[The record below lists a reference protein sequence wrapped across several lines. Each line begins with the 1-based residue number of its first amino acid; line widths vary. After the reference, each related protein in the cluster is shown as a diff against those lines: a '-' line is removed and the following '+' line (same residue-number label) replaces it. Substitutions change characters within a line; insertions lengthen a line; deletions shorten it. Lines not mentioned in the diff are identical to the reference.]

1 MRLPSLRFLRLPDWL
16 IYLAVVATLAIGAV
30 AWQEHADAPPAP
42 PAMPLGSGLPLG
54 PATPFDPS
62 IVVKAPAGPGEGAG
76 TAFSVADSG
85 VWLTARHVV
94 DGCAK
99 VVIEVAPGRGVAAT
113 VRLTPRGG
121 ETAILITRGGAPA
134 LPLAVR
140 PWLRRG
146 ALAFHPGFP
155 KGAPGEAATRLV
167 RRERLVER
175 GRVTR
180 TEPVLA
186 WAEVGRTAG
195 LHGSLVGLSGAPVL
209 DGQGRVIGVTVAE
222 APRRGRIFTTTPG
235 SLRAALAA
243 AGVTPAADAQG
254 EAIAVDNY
262 GRVAD
267 DLRRDLRVAQVMCMA
282 P

>member
-1 MRLPSLRFLRLPDWL
+1 MRFPRPPDWL
-16 IYLAVVATLAIGAV
+16 IYSAVVAALGIGAI
-30 AWQEHADAPPAP
+30 AWREQADAPPAP
-42 PAMPLGSGLPLG
+42 PPMPPGTGLPLG
-54 PATPFDPS
+54 PATPFDPA
-62 IVVKAPAGPGEGAG
+62 IVVKAPISPGSGAG
-76 TAFSVADSG
+76 TAFSVADGG

-94 DGCAK
+94 EGCGRA
-99 VVIEVAPGRGVAAT
+99 VIQVAPGRAVAAT
-113 VRLTPRGG
+113 VRLTPKG

-155 KGAPGEAATRLV
+155 RGAPGEAATRLV
-167 RRERLVER
+167 GRERLVVR
-175 GRVTR
+175 GRTTR

-186 WAEVGRTAG
+186 WAEIGRTAG

-209 DGQGRVIGVTVAE
+209 DAQGRVIGVTVAE
-222 APRRGRIFTTTPG
+222 APRRGRIFTTTPS

-243 AGVTPAADAQG
+243 AGVTPAANAQG
-254 EAIAVDNY
+254 ESIAVDNY

-267 DLRRDLRVAQVMCMA
+267 DLRRDLRVVQVMCLA
-282 P
+282 N